1 MDEAARRAGIP
12 IEEVYQRVKDLSGQV
27 DTLNYELRLIS
38 QKALKNSL
46 TKLTELA
53 AGDAREGKDFES
65 TDLQAATVLAKIA
78 MDAIRICRNG
88 AAPRDGD
95 KTPQDLFDA
104 TDPWKLKDIE

>member
-1 MDEAARRAGIP
+1 M
-12 IEEVYQRVKDLSGQV
+12 SGQV

-53 AGDAREGKDFES
+53 AGEAREGKDFES

-78 MDAIRICRNG
+78 MDAIRICKVG
-88 AAPRDGD
+88 AASRSGD
-95 KTPQDLFDA
+95 SSPQDLFDA
-104 TDPWKLKDIE
+104 TNPWALKAIE